1 MTSTN
6 STMDAYD
13 DTPRRGGAGGFIVL
27 ALLALVLGGVVLYLG
42 RTGTTPAPL
51 TSPYPEDWI
60 NWARAETVYS
70 GLLLI
75 AAVFF
80 LIGFFGMLARMFA
93 PRPKRNRAR
102 VSPNLSQGF
111 LDDGLAIPAA
121 PVKASPQGMTVEA
134 TEPPPNLFSAEPPSV
149 EVHSLEPAIFHDN
162 ASDSFL
168 SQTPVSTAPIAAT
181 PAVLSDALSDTH
193 GLTVNSGAQVVQLRP
208 EAAPVALP
216 NDPVE
221 AALLSEPM
229 AAPSPA
235 PQSDISAVIAS
246 AMHFA
251 EPAVAVAAPVAA
263 AVAVPE
269 PVAAAPVAAPVNPT
283 ATDDQGEIRQ
293 AVAMALS
300 VWPDSTRAIAADEL
314 NVRIARLYY
323 DKSPE
328 SVRAFHLI
336 ATGDLSAAASA
347 LQSHADT
354 LAHMGRASDAA
365 EAWRIFG
372 ALHMGRD
379 DSKAMMAY
387 EKVSELDPSDA
398 NIHLYLARRY
408 QMSGDTT
415 RMLPVLGRALG
426 VISDPQTRAE
436 LLAPYAD
443 LQLKAGNAR
452 AAGDAFE
459 ELSRLHQVSADL
471 RPDDVAARSAQAIT
485 LARLAQARE
494 THGAFDQAGPL
505 YKQAHQVFAQ
515 LSAQKPDHPGLRA
528 MADNALKDAQ
538 RFNQA

>member
-13 DTPRRGGAGGFIVL
+13 DAPRRGAGGFIIL
-27 ALLALVLGGVVLYLG
+27 SLLALVLGGVVLYLG

-60 NWARAETVYS
+60 NWARAETLYS

-80 LIGFFGMLARMFA
+80 LIGFFGMLARAFA
-93 PRPKRNRAR
+93 PRPRRTRAA
-102 VSPNLSQGF
+102 SGF
-111 LDDGLAIPAA
+111 AIMPALDDSLAIPAA
-121 PVKASPQGMTVEA
+121 PAPVDASKGMTVEA
-134 TEPPPNLFSAEPPSV
+134 HEPPPSLFSEPPSV

-168 SQTPVSTAPIAAT
+168 SQTPLTSSTVSAPLGN
-181 PAVLSDALSDTH
+181 VLSDAH
-193 GLTVNSGAQVVQLRP
+193 GLQVGSGAQLI
-208 EAAPVALP
+208 P
-216 NDPVE
+216 NDPIE
-221 AALLSEPM
+221 AALLSESS

-235 PQSDISAVIAS
+235 PQSNMNSVISS

-251 EPAVAVAAPVAA
+251 EAAPVAVPF
-263 AVAVPE
+263 VAPALAE
-269 PVAAAPVAAPVNPT
+269 PVAAMPAPVAAPVATP
-283 ATDDQGEIRQ
+283 AVTDDQGEIRQ
-293 AVAMALS
+293 AVQMALS
-300 VWPDSTRAIAADEL
+300 VWPDATRSIAADEL
-314 NVRIARLYY
+314 NVRVGRLYY
-323 DKSPE
+323 DKAPE

-336 ATGDLSAAASA
+336 ATGDLSAAAAA
-347 LQSHADT
+347 LQSHADA
-354 LAHMGRASDAA
+354 LAQAGRANEAA

-379 DSKAMMAY
+379 DGKAMMAY

-415 RMLPVLGRALG
+415 KMLPVLGRALG

-443 LQLKAGNAR
+443 LKMKAGDAR

-459 ELSRLHQVSADL
+459 ELSRLHKASADL

-494 THGAFDQAGPL
+494 MHGAYDQAGPL
-505 YKQAHQVFAQ
+505 YKQAAQVFAD

-528 MADNALKDAQ
+528 MTDNAMKDAQ
-538 RFNQA
+538 RFNQ